1 MRSLDQV
8 SRFVFAASL
17 CSRFDVFGRRIKT
30 RDITAANCSAT
41 IATTSSIAVESCG
54 IPVEPFLLLAR
65 REIIHSLEID
75 QATVNNIPTGGGI
88 LVVVS
93 YGR

>member
-1 MRSLDQV
+1 MRSFDQV
-8 SRFVFAASL
+8 SRFVFTASL

-41 IATTSSIAVESCG
+41 IATTSSIAAESCG
-54 IPVEPFLLLAR
+54 IPEPFLLLAR